1 MADKQFPGLDRLIQH
16 ANRVSGRKPDSVELL
31 ARMIALATDDGAD
44 PYLVL
49 GVLIEG
55 AVRTLDKHVPEVD
68 PSRRTVWR
76 LVKLGSG
83 CCQAANLSLSV
94 APYAS
99 SGVRPSNVEWGLR
112 SL

>member
-55 AVRTLDKHVPEVD
+55 AVRTLDKHI
-68 PSRRTVWR
+68 PSERQAEATEQLRQLLAER
-76 LVKLGSG
+76 LR
-83 CCQAANLSLSV
+83 A
-94 APYAS
+94 
-99 SGVRPSNVEWGLR
+99 RGLA
-112 SL
+112 